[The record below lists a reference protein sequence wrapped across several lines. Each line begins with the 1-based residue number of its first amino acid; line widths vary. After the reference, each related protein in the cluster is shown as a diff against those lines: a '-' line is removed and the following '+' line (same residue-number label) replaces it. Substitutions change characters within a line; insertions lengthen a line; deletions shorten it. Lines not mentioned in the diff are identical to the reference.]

1 MPEKCYGQPSL
12 LPQTATRKSPLI
24 EVAGL
29 VLPLVAYLALK
40 QIAGNDTVALAVAEA
55 IPCVWIVAM
64 MARTK
69 QFQPIAM
76 VPLTVFGIALLIT
89 LLSGGSTLPLKLR
102 RGFLTGGIGIG
113 CLVSL
118 AIRRPLLEVLL
129 PFFVRLRRIPERHAR
144 LLIDTDVGRRLLI
157 AITALIGII
166 CTVDATLQVVLAFTV
181 STSTFLVASK
191 LARYPL
197 LAIGL
202 FVGWSY
208 ARRSGLVAELKS
220 AQQSMSTPE
229 PPPRRGS
236 GPQPPGAG

>member
-1 MPEKCYGQPSL
+1 MSL
-12 LPQTATRKSPLI
+12 QQAAPRKAPLI
-24 EVAGL
+24 EVAGI

-40 QIAGNDTVALAVAEA
+40 QIAGNDIVALAVAEA

-69 QFQPIAM
+69 KFQPLAL
-76 VPLTVFGIALLIT
+76 VPLIVFGIALLIT

-102 RGFLTGGIGIG
+102 RGFLTGGIGIA

-129 PFFVRLRRIPERHAR
+129 PFFVRLRRVPERQAK
-144 LLIDTDVGRRLLI
+144 LLTDTDVGHRLLVG
-157 AITALIGII
+157 ITTLIGIV

-191 LARYPL
+191 LARYPVLAVGL
-197 LAIGL
+197 L
-202 FVGWSY
+202 VGWIY
-208 ARRSGLVAELKS
+208 ARHSGMVAELKS
-220 AQQSMSTPE
+220 AQHSMPTPE
-229 PPPRRGS
+229 PPPRCGS
-236 GPQPPGAG
+236 DPQPPRAG